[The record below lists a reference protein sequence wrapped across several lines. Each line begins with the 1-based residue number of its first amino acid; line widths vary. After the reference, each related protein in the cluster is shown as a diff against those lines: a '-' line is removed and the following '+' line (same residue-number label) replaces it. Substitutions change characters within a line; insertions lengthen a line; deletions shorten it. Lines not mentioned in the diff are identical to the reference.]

1 MMINRIAAFLL
12 SLIVCT
18 SSNVFAEDN
27 ELDENPVQQA
37 EPLVGSWSFSGKVMN
52 ESGDLYGYFFQMQR
66 QGIHFQVKTGLIDGQ
81 TNELILFYEKSGD
94 IADSNR
100 LNWRVGRSFIR
111 YNPINDSWVFGLTV
125 EENKGFNF
133 KVDMLKQANSENHD
147 SLILRPG
154 VELQAL
160 QTSQLNGHI
169 HTGADNKEQFVTGNN
184 AWFGK
189 IWFSQMQHTP
199 HDISTTFCR
208 LSNDNGFYSANLKE
222 ADATGAAIAGWRDAA
237 GKKVKMS
244 QFISIKTLPD
254 NQCLLSVGLPKL
266 NLKVENTLAQNEPFS
281 VAGFSK
287 TNPKDFCYL
296 TKQSFLQL
304 SEVSA

>member
-1 MMINRIAAFLL
+1 MMVKRISACLL
-12 SLIVCT
+12 SLIICVG
-18 SSNVFAEDN
+18 SNVFAQES
-27 ELDENPVQQA
+27 ELDDVALPQA
-37 EPLVGSWSFSGKVMN
+37 EPAVGSWIFSGKVMN

-66 QGIHFQVKTGLIDGQ
+66 QGTHFQVKTGLIDGQ
-81 TNELILFYEKSGD
+81 TNELVLFYEKNAE
-94 IADSNR
+94 IADSDR

-111 YNPINDSWVFGLTV
+111 YNPINDSWVFGLTA
-125 EENKGFNF
+125 EDNKGFNF
-133 KVDMLKQANSENHD
+133 KVDMLKQANNDNHD

-169 HTGADNKEQFVTGNN
+169 RTGAETKEQFVTGNN

-189 IWFSQMQHTP
+189 IWFSQTQYAP
-199 HDISTTFCR
+199 HDISTAFCR

-222 ADATGAAIAGWRDAA
+222 ADATSAAIAGWRDAA

-244 QFISIKTLPD
+244 QFISIKSLPD
-254 NQCLLSVGLPKL
+254 NQCLLSIGLPKL
-266 NLKVENTLAQNEPFS
+266 NLKVENTLTADEPS
-281 VAGFSK
+281 TVAGFSK

-304 SEVSA
+304 T